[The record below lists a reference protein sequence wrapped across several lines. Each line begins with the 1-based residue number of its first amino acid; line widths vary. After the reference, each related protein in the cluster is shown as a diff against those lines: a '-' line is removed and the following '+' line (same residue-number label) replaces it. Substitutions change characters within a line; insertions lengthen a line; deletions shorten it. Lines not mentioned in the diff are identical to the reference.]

1 MRRSQL
7 PVHIKRA
14 ICEHHVSNPRLR
26 HVDLARWCFTRFGI
40 RPDRSTIGRVIKG
53 AERWKATNANNSTV
67 RVRGGAHPDLEQAMV
82 RWISNAEPAG
92 IPLTLAT
99 IRDHM
104 AVMARDMGKP
114 PTFRCSVGW
123 VRRAMRRNGIRCIAS
138 SGEAAD
144 QDMAAVRTCREKL
157 PQLLMYLSV
166 SPKDVY
172 NFDETALWISVLPRK
187 TYGASCVAGR
197 KIAKERLTVGLLVN
211 ADGSHAFRPLVI
223 SKSKRPHAFRPD
235 YDPDAVCYW
244 RHNTKG
250 WMTAP
255 LDVAM
260 FAEDRNIVILLDNAS
275 SHVLKSENAISEDI
289 FGFRTRSLR
298 NIRLVFLPPNT
309 TCFTQPLD
317 QGLIAMMKAR
327 YRQHWLEAV
336 TALWVEGSSTAS
348 LARFKPNLRDV
359 LDWLLDAWMNIG
371 PRTIQRC
378 WWRTGC
384 LPLAWALSLAHVGA
398 GGLTPGGTAAAPLP
412 IDLDE
417 EIGDVGIMIDRLA
430 LGPSA
435 MPAADF
441 VAIDDGQPTCAEPG
455 EDPLALEPATSY
467 SNESWEPPATM
478 QAVYDDVD
486 PATREA
492 RRTARAA
499 CEMLIGY
506 ARATGVTPREL
517 CALFEI
523 RNPIIIERME
533 RASPPINLNMT
544 PIATPRPSAT
554 PDGGRPRPR
563 GRVLPAWMTAPSPRQ
578 ALIDAGVHAVM
589 DGFVDAP
596 EWVRL

>member
-1 MRRSQL
+1 M
-7 PVHIKRA
+7 
-14 ICEHHVSNPRLR
+14 
-26 HVDLARWCFTRFGI
+26 
-40 RPDRSTIGRVIKG
+40 
-53 AERWKATNANNSTV
+53 
-67 RVRGGAHPDLEQAMV
+67 
-82 RWISNAEPAG
+82 
-92 IPLTLAT
+92 
-99 IRDHM
+99 
-104 AVMARDMGKP
+104 
-114 PTFRCSVGW
+114 
-123 VRRAMRRNGIRCIAS
+123 
-138 SGEAAD
+138 
-144 QDMAAVRTCREKL
+144 
-157 PQLLMYLSV
+157 
-166 SPKDVY
+166 
-172 NFDETALWISVLPRK
+172 FDT
-187 TYGASCVAGR
+187 
-197 KIAKERLTVGLLVN
+197 
-211 ADGSHAFRPLVI
+211 
-223 SKSKRPHAFRPD
+223 
-235 YDPDAVCYW
+235 
-244 RHNTKG
+244 
-250 WMTAP
+250 
-255 LDVAM
+255 M

-275 SHVLKSENAISEDI
+275 SHVLKSEHVVSQDI

-317 QGLIAMMKAR
+317 QGLIAMMKAP

-336 TALWVEGSSTAS
+336 TALWVEGGSTTS
-348 LARFKPNLRDV
+348 LAHFKPNLRDV

-467 SNESWEPPATM
+467 SSESWEPPATM

-506 ARATGVTPREL
+506 ARATGVNPREL

-523 RNPIIIERME
+523 RNPLIIERME

-563 GRVLPAWMTAPSPRQ
+563 GRFLPAWMTPPSPRQ
-578 ALIDAGVHAVM
+578 ALIDAGVPAVM
-589 DGFVDAP
+589 DDFVDAA